1 MTTSLVELDNF
12 IKYISR
18 VESIINEFSESNLEE
33 DISRSEC
40 DEDLSNASDLVN
52 VLKYIK

>member
-33 DISRSEC
+33 GISRSEC